1 MFKTRQKFF
10 FKINRSEVWG
20 CVSTSDFDIGL
31 VLLENILNATK
42 LSFERNGV
50 ILWFNEFFLGLI
62 EAILENLCLKNE
74 DFTAENRKLKTI

>member
-1 MFKTRQKFF
+1 
-10 FKINRSEVWG
+10 
-20 CVSTSDFDIGL
+20 
-31 VLLENILNATK
+31 
-42 LSFERNGV
+42 V